1 MYCSLIQDTRYKRQS
16 VNCCTH
22 CVSLI
27 QADTLRTT
35 AWPTT
40 RELLQVADRDR
51 RSASERQTCRS
62 IRTASVYSGCPLNVG
77 RPLTGRALTRL
88 TVLYYWPTALI
99 ALCRLTVYYW
109 SAAINT
115 WLSKRLPLVLFLDT
129 SLAWNDHP
137 QMARSRPLYTIWS
150 RGQMTASWMFTSV
163 TTATSITRTFNFR
176 NITTVS
182 VFELVHNS
190 NYTLYN

>member
-1 MYCSLIQDTRYKRQS
+1 MALPPTIACTAALLRTHNTSDSLKYRPTSDYHLYCSLIQDTRYKRQS

-115 WLSKRLPLVLFLDT
+115 
-129 SLAWNDHP
+129 
-137 QMARSRPLYTIWS
+137 
-150 RGQMTASWMFTSV
+150 
-163 TTATSITRTFNFR
+163 
-176 NITTVS
+176 
-182 VFELVHNS
+182 
-190 NYTLYN
+190 